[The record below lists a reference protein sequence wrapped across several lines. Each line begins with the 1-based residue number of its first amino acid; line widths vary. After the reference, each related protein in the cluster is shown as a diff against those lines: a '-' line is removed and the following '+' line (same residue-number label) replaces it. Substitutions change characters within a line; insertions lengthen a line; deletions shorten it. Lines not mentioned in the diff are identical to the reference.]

1 MADEK
6 QSKRSASILPNP
18 ACGNVSF
25 LRSVFT
31 RRKNGFLPHD
41 GTVRT
46 SKKRKPPENNSN
58 VLPEKN
64 NESPAQSK
72 DFLLSRYNE
81 KLSGP
86 GKTARLSSL
95 AGIVNMK
102 IRHLF
107 AAALSAALLQPAMA
121 APMWL
126 NLTVPVNGTTAGDYL
141 GKVTVATPVEVLQKK
156 GSQALIRVSGWSLKE
171 YPAQIFKE
179 PGVRIENASFDE
191 EKVVKLNPKAGEK
204 TVQGNVWVKSSAQG
218 WVPAKALTGN
228 LQGLWA
234 KAKARNAEACATCHA
249 AQPANHFTA
258 NQWATLLPVR
268 GGRAGH
274 TRKGANELMFKWLQE
289 HAKH

>member
-86 GKTARLSSL
+86 CKTARLSFL
-95 AGIVNMK
+95 AGISMK
-102 IRHLF
+102 I
-107 AAALSAALLQPAMA
+107 
-121 APMWL
+121 
-126 NLTVPVNGTTAGDYL
+126 
-141 GKVTVATPVEVLQKK
+141 
-156 GSQALIRVSGWSLKE
+156 
-171 YPAQIFKE
+171 
-179 PGVRIENASFDE
+179 
-191 EKVVKLNPKAGEK
+191 
-204 TVQGNVWVKSSAQG
+204 
-218 WVPAKALTGN
+218 
-228 LQGLWA
+228 
-234 KAKARNAEACATCHA
+234 
-249 AQPANHFTA
+249 
-258 NQWATLLPVR
+258 
-268 GGRAGH
+268 
-274 TRKGANELMFKWLQE
+274 
-289 HAKH
+289 

>member
-1 MADEK
+1 
-6 QSKRSASILPNP
+6 
-18 ACGNVSF
+18 
-25 LRSVFT
+25 
-31 RRKNGFLPHD
+31 
-41 GTVRT
+41 
-46 SKKRKPPENNSN
+46 
-58 VLPEKN
+58 
-64 NESPAQSK
+64 
-72 DFLLSRYNE
+72 
-81 KLSGP
+81 
-86 GKTARLSSL
+86 
-95 AGIVNMK
+95 MK

-141 GKVTVATPVEVLQKK
+141 GKATVATPVEVLQKK

-191 EKVVKLNPKAGEK
+191 EKAVKLNPKAGEK

-234 KAKARNAEACATCHA
+234 SSTSATMTTIAPRRSSARIASA
-249 AQPANHFTA
+249 AR
-258 NQWATLLPVR
+258 V
-268 GGRAGH
+268 
-274 TRKGANELMFKWLQE
+274 
-289 HAKH
+289 